1 MSSRL
6 SQLAERRYS
15 LAIDDRSNYYI
26 GATAMGEG
34 WGYKLVI
41 ILGEYDFKYIR
52 AISDDGT
59 EYKSD
64 DYANTWSTVG
74 NIVT

>member
-6 SQLAERRYS
+6 SQLAERRYG
-15 LAIDDRSNYYI
+15 LAITERSNYYI
-26 GATAMGEG
+26 EATAMGEG
-34 WGYKLVI
+34 WGYKGVI

>member
-6 SQLAERRYS
+6 SQVVGRGYG
-15 LAIDDRSNYYI
+15 LAIDDRSNSYI
-26 GATAMGEG
+26 VITAMGEKWTYG
-34 WGYKLVI
+34 GILI
-41 ILGEYDFKYIR
+41 IGEYDFKYIR
-52 AISDDGT
+52 AILDDGT

-64 DYANTWSTVG
+64 DYGNTWSAVG